1 MLCRSSV
8 ILLLLLSVV
17 QLKGAHKAGETEPG
31 TCGAISLCWEMTS
44 SATSESF
51 SRKLYLNNNN
61 VFDVER
67 VRKSGSWL
75 LEPWIQ
81 HTLQYSQMNKS
92 STWRIYTMLVSLNGA
107 EKAPIRT
114 ANLKKEDS
122 ALSFHFQRNI
132 RLGCRGEMVY
142 FSEADGVSLALVL
155 ANQFPLKIRMA
166 HTSLSLSWDFRD
178 CLKDSLCI
186 LLLSDEDGNNL
197 SRVFVQDQNHK
208 VTSLMP
214 CKRYTACLNIAGQH
228 DICAAILT
236 DPMPPSNLTIITS
249 SANSVT
255 VYWDKPALGNF
266 DWFQLD
272 AHMLGQKGEAT
283 NPLLQSY
290 SLMQSGTTFLID
302 GLPACQKVNVSLMT
316 VCEAAEVKK
325 SAEIFEVADTA
336 PVKFVKVIQTTGS
349 TDGYTVSWSVTGDL
363 SKILFYI
370 YKNGTL
376 HHAQKQ
382 TKYVST
388 GLKPCTLETITLE
401 AVCTTGAVADVRT
414 ITVATAP
421 EVITNL
427 FYLQTLDGGFFYW
440 NSPPVFHG
448 IDISIDNVLMA
459 FTRKSYYRALGL
471 NTCTQYQYV
480 FEAVCGGWRSK
491 AVTRAEFTGC
501 PIDGPASEHKYVKV
515 LPEKLHVRI
524 YFPWEFSDYMNDPTS
539 RAYLKLATI
548 AESKILQ
555 LFLHSGQSY
564 SVGVE
569 MLYLMKSNN
578 TVEMNVAVDV
588 RFSNTVSSLVHLLT
602 TDLNVSDVSAMGNAL
617 FWNDED
623 ECANATINDCPMKS
637 DCINTFDSFT
647 CVCHEGYFETSD
659 QERACRDHGVF
670 ASCRM
675 DLMKITVSKEF
686 LEDQGQSRL
695 NLVLNDGGC
704 AVIEE
709 PKYYSFT
716 ITESQAYCGGQLQV
730 NETHKIFKHVIINE
744 IYSDS
749 SIIREE
755 PLILEVK
762 CAYLRSS
769 LVKLPLEVPPLI
781 RMFKPTV
788 QYNKENFRFAM
799 SLYKDD
805 TFTPEA
811 AYGAS
816 PAIWLND
823 DLYLEVRASES
834 FGAVFVL
841 RVDSCW
847 ATTTPDSRGKPTF
860 HFLQDGCPND
870 ETFRWHSVN
879 GASSRSR
886 FSIKMFHF
894 VKLANHPIYLHCQ
907 AKICPIGAADCF
919 VECPAVQIPKRLE
932 RGALTTASEPMN
944 GIVSVGPI
952 DLWHTSPTIAAT
964 NWQDLKVLLWLA
976 GGVIGTML
984 LLVVSVVLIKK
995 IMIHNTLSG
1004 VAERSVEQQA
1014 TSAL

>member
-1 MLCRSSV
+1 MACRLIDCSS
-8 ILLLLLSVV
+8 
-17 QLKGAHKAGETEPG
+17 Q
-31 TCGAISLCWEMTS
+31 
-44 SATSESF
+44 
-51 SRKLYLNNNN
+51 KLYLNNNN

-107 EKAPIRT
+107 EKAPIHT
-114 ANLKKEDS
+114 ANLKKEVS
-122 ALSFHFQRNI
+122 EPGFHFQRNN

-155 ANQFPLKIRMA
+155 ANQFPLKISMVY
-166 HTSLSLSWDFRD
+166 TSLSLSWDFRD
-178 CLKDSLCI
+178 CLKDSLCT

-197 SRVFVQDQNHK
+197 SQELVQDQNHK
-208 VTSLMP
+208 ITNLMP

-236 DPMPPSNLTIITS
+236 DPMPPSNLTIITL

-272 AHMLGQKGEAT
+272 AHLLGQKGEAA

-325 SAEIFEVADTA
+325 SAEIFVVADTA

-363 SKILFYI
+363 LKILFYI

-382 TKYVST
+382 TK
-388 GLKPCTLETITLE
+388 
-401 AVCTTGAVADVRT
+401 
-414 ITVATAP
+414 
-421 EVITNL
+421 
-427 FYLQTLDGGFFYW
+427 
-440 NSPPVFHG
+440 
-448 IDISIDNVLMA
+448 
-459 FTRKSYYRALGL
+459 KSYYRALGL

-491 AVTRAEFTGC
+491 AITRAEFTGC
-501 PIDGPASEHKYVKV
+501 PLDDPTSEHKYVKV

-548 AESKILQ
+548 AKSKILQ
-555 LFLHSGQSY
+555 LFLHSGQFS

-602 TDLNVSDVSAMGNAL
+602 DLNVSDVSAMGSAL

-647 CVCHEGYFETSD
+647 CVCHQGYFETSD
-659 QERACRDHGVF
+659 QERACRVDHGVF

-704 AVIEE
+704 AVKEE

-755 PLILEVK
+755 PLIFEVK

-788 QYNKENFRFAM
+788 RYNKENFRFAM

-811 AYGAS
+811 AYGAT
-816 PAIWLND
+816 PAIWLKD
-823 DLYLEVRASES
+823 DLYLEVRAAES

-841 RVDSCW
+841 QVDSCW
-847 ATTTPDSRGKPTF
+847 ATTTPASRGKPTF
-860 HFLQDGCPND
+860 HFLQDGCPDD

-894 VKLANHPIYLHCQ
+894 VELANHPIYLHCQ

-932 RGALTTASEPMN
+932 RGALATASEPMN

-952 DLWHTSPTIAAT
+952 DLWHTSPRIAAT
-964 NWQDLKVLLWLA
+964 NWQDLKVLLWVA
-976 GGVIGTML
+976 GGIIGTTL
-984 LLVVSVVLIKK
+984 LLVVSVLMKK
-995 IMIHNTLSG
+995 IMIHNTLPG
-1004 VAERSVEQQA
+1004 MAERSIQQPA